1 MGILALALAE
11 HPRVL
16 AYTPLQLRSNGGMG
30 GGASEWHSMRGRTR
44 SVRRSIDN
52 YRGIQERYNYLWPIS
67 MRAPTARP
75 IVRP

>member
-30 GGASEWHSMRGRTR
+30 GGALEWHSMRGRTR
-44 SVRRSIDN
+44 GVRRSQCD
-52 YRGIQERYNYLWPIS
+52 